1 MHQELRSLAHPDY
14 LQQMDKQILQCTCT
28 PKEAEEKVWVCV
40 YVCVCV
46 CFCVL
51 CVYLYVVLELLRP
64 HPPTHPHNLQVAAV
78 AHSLSE
84 WKKEEAGLHK
94 SYPQLLF
101 FSMAKLVHL
110 SQMLSDIN
118 VESLVQKIS
127 YLSLVQEISY
137 LFQPSRGPSK
147 DPAEREKVRVMA
159 RL

>member
-1 MHQELRSLAHPDY
+1 M
-14 LQQMDKQILQCTCT
+14 C
-28 PKEAEEKVWVCV
+28 VCV
-40 YVCVCV
+40 CVCVCV

-51 CVYLYVVLELLRP
+51 CVPVCSSRVVKA
-64 HPPTHPHNLQVAAV
+64 PPTHPHNLQVAAV

-94 SYPQLLF
+94 RYPQLLF

-110 SQMLSDIN
+110 SQMLSDVN
-118 VESLVQKIS
+118 VE
-127 YLSLVQEISY
+127 SLVQEISY

-159 RL
+159 RP